1 VACRTTNPLQ
11 HRTTG
16 KDRNPDEHHHH
27 HGRRPERKPR
37 QQHQRSGGR
46 HGLAALIAFGWLFHA
61 THGGD
66 KASPNS
72 GRGAFL
78 KSGKFKISIAFVLGG
93 LVMTGGGF
101 IANIFTHIS
110 STIS

>member
-1 VACRTTNPLQ
+1 MNTTIITAAGQSASHASNISGVA
-11 HRTTG
+11 
-16 KDRNPDEHHHH
+16 
-27 HGRRPERKPR
+27 
-37 QQHQRSGGR
+37 GGTV
-46 HGLAALIAFGWLFHA
+46 GLAALIAFGWLFHA